1 MQSSSDG
8 SIVSGR
14 GGKPVPIDTNKL
26 KNIGKVMMPIS
37 FIFEMRVSL
46 KTRLCDQLD
55 FGDQNLLRKVL
66 KLYVTYVSDCLT
78 KY

>member
-8 SIVSGR
+8 WIISGR

-26 KNIGKVMMPIS
+26 KNITKVMMPIS

-46 KTRLCDQLD
+46 KIHRRLD
-55 FGDQNLLRKVL
+55 
-66 KLYVTYVSDCLT
+66 YVINWIVVTKTY
-78 KY
+78 